1 MNEMQIFK
9 HKQFGE
15 IRTVELDG
23 EPWFVGK
30 DVADVLGYART
41 ADAIRAHVD
50 SEDKGVCKTP
60 TPSGEQDMTIINE
73 SGLYSLILSSKLP
86 NAKAFKR
93 WVTAEV
99 LPTIR
104 KTGGYVSNDN
114 MFIDTYL
121 PFADDTTKMLF
132 KSTLAVVREQ
142 NNLIE
147 EQKKRIEVM
156 QPKEAFFDA
165 VAESKTAIEMGA
177 VAKVLGIKGM
187 GRNNL
192 FEFLRNKKVLMWNN
206 LPMQSFVDR
215 GYFRI
220 VETKYTK
227 PNGDTAINIKT
238 LVYQKGVD
246 YIRKLV
252 EKDLKK

>member
-1 MNEMQIFK
+1 MNEMKIFK
-9 HKQFGE
+9 HEQFGE
-15 IRTVELDG
+15 IRIIELDG

-30 DVADVLGYART
+30 DIAESLGYAKARN
-41 ADAIRAHVD
+41 AISAHVSD
-50 SEDKGVCKTP
+50 DDKKDAPIQGTLG
-60 TPSGEQDMTIINE
+60 GEQSMTIINE

-86 NAKAFKR
+86 SAKSFKR

-104 KTGGYVSNDN
+104 KTGGYVSNDD
-114 MFIDTYL
+114 MFIGTYL

-142 NNLIE
+142 NSLIE
-147 EQKKRIEVM
+147 QQKKRIEVM

-165 VAESKTAIEMGA
+165 VSESKTAIEMGA

-192 FEFLRNKKVLMWNN
+192 FEFLRNKKVLMQNN
-206 LPMQSFVDR
+206 IPMQVYVDR

-220 VETKYTK
+220 VETKYTRA
-227 PNGDTAINIKT
+227 NGDTSINIKT

-246 YIRKLV
+246 FIRKLI
-252 EKDLKK
+252 EKEAK